1 MIRKQIYL
9 PAQEDSRLKQIAKS
23 QGRSE
28 AALIRE
34 AIRQRLDEEDARD
47 ASWQRLKILL
57 ASLPASGKSS
67 DRFDRNE
74 AYADRTKRHDG
85 PR

>member
-9 PAQEDSRLKQIAKS
+9 PAQEDARLKEIAKS

-34 AIRQRLDEEDARD
+34 AIRHRLDDEDARD
-47 ASWQRLKILL
+47 ASWQRLRTLL
-57 ASLPASGKSS
+57 ASLPASGKAS
-67 DRFDRNE
+67 DRFDRSE
-74 AYADRTKRHDG
+74 AYAERTERYDG
-85 PR
+85 AR

>member
-9 PAQEDSRLKQIAKS
+9 PAQEDRRLKEIAKS

-34 AIRQRLDEEDARD
+34 AIRHRLEEEDSRD
-47 ASWQRLKILL
+47 ASWQRLKMLL
-57 ASLPASGKSS
+57 ASLPAAGKSS

-74 AYADRTKRHDG
+74 AYADRMKRHG
-85 PR
+85 SSR